1 MTDEDDDYDEDDDED
16 EEQEE
21 EEGEEDDDEDD
32 DEEDAFDN
40 VASIPDKDD
49 GDYDE
54 DDDDDDDYGKF
65 KSALGK
71 RNLEDFVTEQTAAN
85 AQKRRLVTDQL
96 MPFLNVESGAENAV
110 PTEGILPLLDIL
122 ELPRTRTC
130 CRSNEA
136 ASVIAS
142 MPLLHIQQ
150 KDRWSCG
157 YRNLQMLLSALIPL
171 LPSDHP
177 YHQCVSA
184 SLRRSDLGVAVP
196 IPSLLDLQ
204 HFLQHAWH
212 LGLDPRGAR
221 HFQGSIVEKDDQIG
235 AVEGLSILASVRI
248 DAVVVQFVKTHESRR
263 LLSPFIWSYFGK
275 RAGCDCR
282 ATGSSSEP
290 HRPSAWVA
298 TSLLNYAATLPKEE
312 VEHNTTLCTSPTVPL
327 YLQWEG
333 HSVTVIGV
341 RKIDGDAE
349 YQLLVLDPA
358 KDGSAIHRHLGLAF
372 ELPTTLHAIEP
383 LILDVTVLAG
393 KDCQVLMATKRALEN
408 SDIDQMK
415 ERINA
420 VTAARESVEE
430 FLGRAAA
437 AAASKQG
444 ADGGDK

>member
-1 MTDEDDDYDEDDDED
+1 MTDEDDDYDEDEY
-16 EEQEE
+16 EE
-21 EEGEEDDDEDD
+21 EEDDDE
-32 DEEDAFDN
+32 EEDFDN
-40 VASIPDKDD
+40 VASMPEKDD
-49 GDYDE
+49 GD

-71 RNLEDFVTEQTAAN
+71 RNLEDFVAEQTTAN
-85 AQKRRLVTDQL
+85 AKSKRFATDQL
-96 MPFLNVESGAENAV
+96 MPFLNVESGGENAV

-130 CRSNEA
+130 GRSKET
-136 ASVIAS
+136 ASAMAS

-157 YRNLQMLLSALIPL
+157 YRNVQMILSALIPL

-177 YHQCVSA
+177 YHQCVPA

-204 HFLQHAWH
+204 HFQQHSWR
-212 LGLDPRGAR
+212 LGFDPQGAR
-221 HFQGSIVEKDDQIG
+221 HYQGTIVEKHDQIG
-235 AVEGLSILASVRI
+235 AIEVLTILASVRI
-248 DAVVVQFVKTHESRR
+248 DTVVVQFVKTHESRR
-263 LLSPFIWSYFGK
+263 LLAPFFWSYFSK

-282 ATGSSSEP
+282 PGGSMEP
-290 HRPSAWVA
+290 LRPSPWIA
-298 TSLLNYAATLPKEE
+298 TKLLDYAATLPKEE
-312 VEHNTTLCTSPTVPL
+312 VDHNMAMCTCPTVPL

-333 HSVTVIGV
+333 HSVTVIGI

-383 LILDVTVLAG
+383 LILEMKEVAG
-393 KDCQVLMATKRALEN
+393 KDCQVLMATKRALDD
-408 SDIDQMK
+408 SDIDQIK
-415 ERINA
+415 ERTNA
-420 VTAARESVEE
+420 VTAARESVVQL
-430 FLGRAAA
+430 LGRDAAATAAA
-437 AAASKQG
+437 ADEG
-444 ADGGDK
+444 ANGDNE